1 MNAYLLVKWLHIVSS
16 VLLVGTGFG
25 TAFYL
30 YFANRSGDV
39 RAIAV
44 VARLVVRADT
54 WFTTP
59 AVIFQPLSG
68 LWLADQAGWPLHTGW
83 IAAALALFAL
93 AGACWLPV
101 LWLQLRMR
109 DIAGD
114 CAASGRG
121 LPPNYW
127 RFARISAW
135 LGYPAFLA
143 MLLALWLMVG
153 KPDVFPPG

>member
-1 MNAYLLVKWLHIVSS
+1 MSRAKRRSTPEHDIVG
-16 VLLVGTGFG
+16 LPYVGPTY
-25 TAFYL
+25 A
-30 YFANRSGDV
+30 
-39 RAIAV
+39 
-44 VARLVVRADT
+44 
-54 WFTTP
+54 
-59 AVIFQPLSG
+59 

-127 RFARISAW
+127 RFARIWAW

>member
-1 MNAYLLVKWLHIVSS
+1 MGFLSS
-16 VLLVGTGFG
+16 
-25 TAFYL
+25 A
-30 YFANRSGDV
+30 
-39 RAIAV
+39 
-44 VARLVVRADT
+44 
-54 WFTTP
+54 
-59 AVIFQPLSG
+59 QPTRC
-68 LWLADQAGWPLHTGW
+68 GWPIRPDGHCIRGW

-109 DIAGD
+109 DIARD
-114 CAASGRG
+114 CADSGRG

-127 RFARISAW
+127 RFARIWAW

-153 KPDVFPPG
+153 KPDVLVPG